1 MYHNII
7 DRVEP
12 FAKED
17 ILELWTFPDN
27 TDYLT
32 MMAEEDKLIAKYKP
46 LYSVPV
52 YKYGMNQEKGE
63 RTCPMC
69 KKSLCKIVIG
79 KSFVLPVAPVDGP
92 RFNNRGQPDHK
103 RENLLPL
110 SGTPARSS
118 CAPVFVAFLY
128 RPEPRMQEAR
138 QYESTEKE
146 RVCST
151 G

>member
-69 KKSLCKIVIG
+69 KKKFMQNRYWQKFCS
-79 KSFVLPVAPVDGP
+79 P
-92 RFNNRGQPDHK
+92 RCASGRPQIQQ
-103 RENLLPL
+103 
-110 SGTPARSS
+110 SGTA
-118 CAPVFVAFLY
+118 
-128 RPEPRMQEAR
+128 
-138 QYESTEKE
+138 
-146 RVCST
+146 
-151 G
+151 